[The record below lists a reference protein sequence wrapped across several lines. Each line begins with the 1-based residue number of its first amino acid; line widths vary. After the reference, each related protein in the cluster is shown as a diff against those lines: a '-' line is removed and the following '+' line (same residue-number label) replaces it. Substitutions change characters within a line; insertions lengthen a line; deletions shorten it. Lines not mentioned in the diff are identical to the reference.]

1 MRRVLMTDG
10 CLYTTMLSQESETF
24 HVVCHDCEFESLEA
38 DSGDASRLADDH
50 AAQTNHST
58 RYARIQ

>member
-1 MRRVLMTDG
+1 
-10 CLYTTMLSQESETF
+10 MLSQESETF